1 MVSIR
6 NHFKYRD
13 TDSPSKRTERGHR
26 GDEPYGSP
34 VAAFTGDE
42 EDTQTKNRT
51 KDKGPIFL
59 RIKGLAHPAN
69 TTVLNKYAP
78 NNRNWK
84 CIKHSL
90 TD

>member
-6 NHFKYRD
+6 NSFKDGD

-26 GDEPYGSP
+26 GDEAYGSP
-34 VAAFTGDE
+34 IAAFAGDE
-42 EDTQTKNRT
+42 EDAQTKDRT

-59 RIKGLAHPAN
+59 RIKGLAHPDD

-78 NNRNWK
+78 HNRHWK